1 MSSITVLLVIVA
13 AASLLATDLEVQA
26 QNNGDIRLVSNGGIN
41 RGRLE
46 VFIDGEWGTICGKY
60 GTNFKAVAET
70 ACRQLGWEVPLV
82 AFYGTVTQLGFP
94 VAPDSTPIHF
104 GSINCGSRS
113 STSNLFDVCSTNY
126 YEHVL
131 RCAVDTKVDATACT
145 HDNDIGVSC
154 STTRI
159 IVNPYKSQIF
169 LYAAGHGGKQQSP
182 NISLS
187 SGVLG
192 IFLEKSNEREG
203 GPVCGE
209 GFDKS
214 AADTACRQ
222 LGYTNSNLFKTSP
235 ETMNRTFWDTGLN
248 CKSQSHSCLSN
259 CFNKTPTS
267 HTSCTNL
274 VYLSCEFDFFL
285 KNTESAGSPRLCDAT
300 VDNNCIEEHS
310 RPPFSIDEDF
320 ESSTVDSP
328 IAHHA
333 LICLH
338 YFGLGPRDLYS

>member
-1 MSSITVLLVIVA
+1 MSSITVTVLLVIVA

-26 QNNGDIRLVSNGGIN
+26 QSNGDIRLVSNGRID

-46 VFIDGEWGTICGKY
+46 VYINGEWGTICGKR

-70 ACRQLGWEVPLV
+70 ACRQLGLEVPLV

-94 VAPDSTPIHF
+94 VAPNSTPIHF

-113 STSNLFDVCSTNY
+113 STSNLLVVCSTNY

-131 RCAVDTKVDATACT
+131 RCAVDTKVDTTACT

-154 STTRI
+154 SATRI

-169 LYAAGHGGKQQSP
+169 LYAADHGGQQRSP
-182 NISLS
+182 NISLSSLS

-192 IFLEKSNEREG
+192 IFLGKG

-235 ETMNRTFWDTGLN
+235 ETMNRTFWDAGLN
-248 CKSQSHSCLSN
+248 CKSQSHS
-259 CFNKTPTS
+259 
-267 HTSCTNL
+267 
-274 VYLSCEFDFFL
+274 
-285 KNTESAGSPRLCDAT
+285 
-300 VDNNCIEEHS
+300 
-310 RPPFSIDEDF
+310 
-320 ESSTVDSP
+320 
-328 IAHHA
+328 
-333 LICLH
+333 
-338 YFGLGPRDLYS
+338 